1 MGLLHLILSV
11 NSLSMIAGMGG
22 IRTATMYLTAE
33 ELGKGSYGNLAD
45 VLRTAFRYSLICSL
59 SAAFITL
66 LAAPWIAG
74 HWIGNPAAAGT
85 IRLCML
91 FLPVI
96 CLGGVLSGIY
106 TAKKQVLFLA
116 GVEIAEQFLSITV
129 TAALLLFFAKADPV
143 KACQA
148 VVSGSGIGAVFC
160 ILVLSFSLQLPGS
173 THCKCP
179 QMRLRLRAAAFPL
192 ALGDMLRTGLGAL
205 ENLIVPKRLALF
217 AGTTSALADFGRITG
232 MVFPIITF
240 PGCLLFGLCEI
251 LVPETAQYKQ
261 ERNCCKIRR
270 LSSGALKAAF
280 CYGIVTTAILLLGA
294 DGIGECVYNS
304 PQVGNMVRLYAPLIP
319 MLYCDMVTDAMT
331 KGLGQQKIC
340 LRYNI
345 FTSALD
351 IIFLFLLLPKFGL
364 AGYYFSFAITHGINF
379 CLSLR
384 RLLMLV
390 NTCSSSVPTLSKK
403 TISNEREL
411 YYDLRP

>member
-22 IRTATMYLTAE
+22 VRTATMYLTAE
-33 ELGKGSYGNLAD
+33 ELGKGSYGSLAD
-45 VLRTAFRYSLICSL
+45 VLHSAFRYSLICSL
-59 SAAFITL
+59 SAACITM
-66 LAAPWIAG
+66 LAAPWIAE
-74 HWIGNPAAAGT
+74 HWIGNPTATGA

-129 TAALLLFFAKADPV
+129 TAVLLLFFAKADPI

-160 ILVLSFSLQLPGS
+160 ILVLSFSLHLPS
-173 THCKCP
+173 RRCECP
-179 QMRLRLRAAAFPL
+179 QMRLRLRAAALPL

-251 LVPETAQYKQ
+251 LVPEMAQYNQ
-261 ERNCCKIRR
+261 EHNGCKIRK
-270 LSSGALKAAF
+270 LSFGALKAAL
-280 CYGIVTTAILLLGA
+280 CYGIITTVILLLGA
-294 DGIGECVYNS
+294 DSIGVRIYKS
-304 PQVGNMVRLYAPLIP
+304 PQVGNMVRLYAPLVP

-331 KGLGQQKIC
+331 KGLGQQKFN

-351 IIFLFLLLPKFGL
+351 TIFLFLLLPKFGL

-390 NTCSSSVPTLSKK
+390 NTCSSSVPTLSKNA
-403 TISNEREL
+403 ISNEREL
-411 YYDLRP
+411 YYDSRP